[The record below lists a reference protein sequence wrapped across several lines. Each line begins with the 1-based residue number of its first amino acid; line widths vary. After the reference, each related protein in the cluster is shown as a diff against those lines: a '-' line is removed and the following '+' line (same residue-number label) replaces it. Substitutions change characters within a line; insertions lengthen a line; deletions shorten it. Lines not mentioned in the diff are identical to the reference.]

1 LASLGLRCLLV
12 VDEEAERRP
21 KERLPPRNPSYVRG
35 VPSIVLTVR
44 FFKRIGRLGAQARLG
59 LANRGRRLDAAE
71 RQADRT
77 KMRDEGRL

>member
-21 KERLPPRNPSYVRG
+21 KERLPPRDPSYVRG

-44 FFKRIGRLGAQARLG
+44 FFKRIGREGAQARVDNSTAKQRQERARRAAIARWRK
-59 LANRGRRLDAAE
+59 ANP
-71 RQADRT
+71 
-77 KMRDEGRL
+77 